1 MQKIKNTLKFSLLS
15 ILLTTLFSLTWPV
28 MSHGQ
33 TLKSGIFTT
42 TQGTK
47 LFAASHILNPNQP
60 TLILLPGIYR
70 GYLPDEA
77 ILKSLT
83 QRGHN
88 WVSLHLSRHPESVL
102 GGSTFVTGL
111 ATSKEL
117 ASEVVQVKRALQIKK
132 PILVSLSYSG
142 TLSPFWNRQEFPVL
156 IETSPM
162 GRHDESKQT
171 IPALEAW
178 QQWMNLFPV
187 WGPLVVQTNEFWGYR
202 GYWLQK
208 TEELTQTH
216 PRYNSLKIKIAEGLA
231 QLAWATRGF
240 DIRTQDFSKGPERFW
255 ILGANELPVRL
266 RYQLEAVEIHKRI
279 TGQSNRLFLIQ
290 NAGHIVPGDQLELY
304 IQALE
309 KVLKRARFQ

>member
-1 MQKIKNTLKFSLLS
+1 MQKTKNTLKISLLS
-15 ILLTTLFSLTWPV
+15 LTLSVLTVLTCSVAMANP
-28 MSHGQ
+28 S
-33 TLKSGIFTT
+33 LKSGVFTT
-42 TQGTK
+42 SQGTK
-47 LFAASHILNPNQP
+47 LFVVSHIANPNLP
-60 TLILLPGIYR
+60 TFLLLPGIFR
-70 GYLPDEA
+70 GYLPNDD
-77 ILKSLT
+77 ILKALT
-83 QRGHN
+83 SRGHN
-88 WVSLHLSRHPESVL
+88 WVSLHFSRHPESVL
-102 GGSTFVTGL
+102 AGSQFLTGL
-111 ATSKEL
+111 ASTQEL

-142 TLSPFWNRQEFPVL
+142 TLSPYWNRQEFPVL

-171 IPALEAW
+171 IPAVEAW

-216 PRYNSLKIKIAEGLA
+216 ARYQPFKIKIAEGLA

-240 DIRTQDFSKGPERFW
+240 DIRTQDFAKGPERFW

-266 RYQLEAVEIHKRI
+266 RYQMEAVEIHKRT

-304 IQALE
+304 IQTLE
-309 KVLKRARFQ
+309 KILKRARFQ